1 MEKPISGKMKDH
13 KEWLYNEIAEL
24 KEAVK
29 LFGWGSEE
37 ALMEVFDVLAFL
49 VWDGSTI
56 SEAEMQEA
64 ICKDVHFILLS
75 CVNRWSIWGMG
86 NESSAIAFY
95 TVFNKWCVR
104 KQEKYGAQYWRDKV
118 ALIALLLEAL
128 GNNKKFVAMVYG
140 AYRRAND
147 IIGYQ

>member
-1 MEKPISGKMKDH
+1 MSKPISGEMKDH

-24 KEAVK
+24 KEAVR

-37 ALMEVFDVLAFL
+37 ALMEVFDVLAFCA
-49 VWDGSTI
+49 WWNCTI

-64 ICKDVHFILLS
+64 ICKDVHFILLA
-75 CVNRWSIWGMG
+75 CINRWAIWGMG
-86 NESSAIAFY
+86 NESNAISYY
-95 TVFNKWCVR
+95 TIFNKWCVR
-104 KQEKYGAQYWRDKV
+104 KQEKYGAQGWRDKV
-118 ALIALLLEAL
+118 ATIALLLLAL
-128 GNNKKFVAMVYG
+128 GNNNKFVAMVYV